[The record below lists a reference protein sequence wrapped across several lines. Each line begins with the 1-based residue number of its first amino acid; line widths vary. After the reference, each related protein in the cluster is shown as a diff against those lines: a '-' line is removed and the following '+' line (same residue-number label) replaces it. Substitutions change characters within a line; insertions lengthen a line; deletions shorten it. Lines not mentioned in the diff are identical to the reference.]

1 MSITLCYLCARQFLL
16 NIIYLSK
23 FNDTKK
29 KKKKHKHKN
38 DDITRTLQNAC
49 RTHIHVYTK
58 RQKKKRRTHIVKR
71 TTTKKLKKK
80 NQCDDPNDE
89 KKNLV
94 DCCFFHFKYN
104 IRNDVQWKKKTQF
117 RTDETKIIA
126 KHNAIWRMKR
136 KKIAIQPFWFRLFV
150 FFFKRN
156 RIRTCFMSIFIP
168 WTNAVI
174 IDIYGILNE
183 KLYK

>member
-58 RQKKKRRTHIVKR
+58 RQKKKTAHTHCEKNNNKKIEEKKSMWR
-71 TTTKKLKKK
+71 SKWWKKKLGWLLFFSF
-80 NQCDDPNDE
+80 QIQHQEWRSVE
-89 KKNLV
+89 KKNAISNGWNKNHCKAQCNL
-94 DCCFFHFKYN
+94 KN
-104 IRNDVQWKKKTQF
+104 EEKKNCDSTVL
-117 RTDETKIIA
+117 IS
-126 KHNAIWRMKR
+126 
-136 KKIAIQPFWFRLFV
+136 FV
-150 FFFKRN
+150 CFFFKRN